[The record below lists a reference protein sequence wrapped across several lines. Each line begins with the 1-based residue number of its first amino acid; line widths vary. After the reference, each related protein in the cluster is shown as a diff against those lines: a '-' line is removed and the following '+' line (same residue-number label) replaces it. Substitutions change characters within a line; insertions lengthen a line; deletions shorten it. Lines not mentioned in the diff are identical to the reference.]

1 LRPGAL
7 ATRRASVSRPVVA
20 VRDAKDNP
28 SSLCAQPCA
37 EPGDACESLAAYYF
51 AHFKHECAKARKRR
65 EGLRGRGALARMERE
80 LSEDEGPRFVLH
92 ESGCLVP
99 VPVCSPG
106 PARSARL
113 FTCVCRD
120 NCNTGQNPPEPAK
133 TAYGSGTWLGRVER
147 MTAAFREVRAREH
160 EGKARAA
167 LVAAIVPAAVVLA
180 HAADGSAPAL
190 LDAATLVAPGKV
202 ERVRGGRKVL
212 VAAAEAAEDSFRWH
226 AARAEGQRRRF
237 ETLSHCGEGAV
248 GVRCGACG
256 SAQAAVLGCDNRRLC
271 VSCRDSSAN
280 DRRARFA
287 RARGRLLHEAAKGGL
302 LRRART
308 GGRYTEKHLTLTV
321 PDGWIVGEGA
331 VGWRVKV
338 LLAAWRGFSQ
348 RLMRWAKKRGRRI
361 TYFRGFEWTAGADG
375 CGHPHLHVWMFS
387 PFLPVELLRYFWA
400 VALQEQGVLVFGCGD
415 ARLEGVDRAGR
426 VRRDAWPVS
435 SPVILDIREV
445 TVRRASVRYE
455 VIKGGRAIQLERER
469 LRVESRGAGG
479 GVDLVAYVEGW
490 VVSERDTNGRTVPP
504 AVVAELYEA
513 LEARRQVQAS
523 AGFLGLADVA
533 ASCSCCGVVGH
544 WRVDVV
550 RWWDLELAGKRALL
564 GLDARAGPPVAR
576 VDVRDTWAQLPL
588 AA

>member
-1 LRPGAL
+1 
-7 ATRRASVSRPVVA
+7 
-20 VRDAKDNP
+20 
-28 SSLCAQPCA
+28 
-37 EPGDACESLAAYYF
+37 
-51 AHFKHECAKARKRR
+51 
-65 EGLRGRGALARMERE
+65 
-80 LSEDEGPRFVLH
+80 
-92 ESGCLVP
+92 
-99 VPVCSPG
+99 
-106 PARSARL
+106 
-113 FTCVCRD
+113 
-120 NCNTGQNPPEPAK
+120 
-133 TAYGSGTWLGRVER
+133 

-331 VGWRVKV
+331 VVSVKN
-338 LLAAWRGFSQ
+338 
-348 RLMRWAKKRGRRI
+348 
-361 TYFRGFEWTAGADG
+361 
-375 CGHPHLHVWMFS
+375 
-387 PFLPVELLRYFWA
+387 
-400 VALQEQGVLVFGCGD
+400 
-415 ARLEGVDRAGR
+415 ARMCSR
-426 VRRDAWPVS
+426 
-435 SPVILDIREV
+435 
-445 TVRRASVRYE
+445 SVRLLDDISANSTIHFPVTFRSASLSMLPSSFPYQSPPRM
-455 VIKGGRAIQLERER
+455 RANVVLPCPPSP
-469 LRVESRGAGG
+469 LSAMSS
-479 GVDLVAYVEGW
+479 
-490 VVSERDTNGRTVPP
+490 VVSIWHPGR
-504 AVVAELYEA
+504 
-513 LEARRQVQAS
+513 S
-523 AGFLGLADVA
+523 
-533 ASCSCCGVVGH
+533 
-544 WRVDVV
+544 
-550 RWWDLELAGKRALL
+550 
-564 GLDARAGPPVAR
+564 ARATAPMSHFSEMVSM
-576 VDVRDTWAQLPL
+576 
-588 AA
+588 

>member
-1 LRPGAL
+1 MQG
-7 ATRRASVSRPVVA
+7 
-20 VRDAKDNP
+20 NG
-28 SSLCAQPCA
+28 SSLAAQPCA
-37 EPGDACESLAAYYF
+37 EPGDACEDLAAYYF
-51 AHFKHECAKARKRR
+51 EHLKHECAKARKRR

-80 LSEDEGPRFVLH
+80 LSEDVLPRFVLH

-99 VPVCSPG
+99 VPVCSAG
-106 PARSARL
+106 PARTARL
-113 FTCVCRD
+113 FTCVCRH
-120 NCNTGQNPPEPAK
+120 NCNAGENVPEPAR
-133 TAYGSGTWLGRVER
+133 TAYESGSWLGRVER
-147 MTAAFREVRAREH
+147 LTAGFREERAKEH

-167 LVAAIVPAAVVLA
+167 LVAAIVPAAVLLA
-180 HAADGSAPAL
+180 HQADGSAPAVV
-190 LDAATLVAPGKV
+190 DAGTLVAPGKV

-212 VAAAEAAEDSFRWH
+212 VPAAEAAEDSFRWH

-237 ETLSHCGEGAV
+237 ETLQHCGEGAV

-256 SAQAAVLGCDNRRLC
+256 SEQAAVLGCDNRRLC
-271 VSCRDSSAN
+271 VRCRDSSAN

-287 RARGRLLHEAAKGGL
+287 RARGRLLDEAAKGGL
-302 LRRART
+302 LRRQRF

-331 VGWRVKV
+331 VGWRVTV

-348 RLMRWAKKRGRRI
+348 RLMRWAKKHKRRI

-375 CGHPHLHVWMFS
+375 LGHPHLHVWMFS
-387 PFLPVELLRYFWA
+387 AFLPVELLRYFWA
-400 VALQEQGVLVFGCGD
+400 LALQEQGVLVFGCGA
-415 ARLEGVDRAGR
+415 ARLEGTDRAGR
-426 VRRDAWPVS
+426 MRRDAWPVS

-445 TVRRASVRYE
+445 TVRRAPVRYE
-455 VIKGGRAIQLERER
+455 VIKGGRAIQLERDR
-469 LRVESRGAGG
+469 LRVESRGKGG
-479 GVDLVAYVEGW
+479 GVDLVGYVEGW
-490 VVSERDTNGRTVPP
+490 VVSERDTNGRTVAP
-504 AVVAELYEA
+504 AVVAELYAA

-533 ASCSCCGVVGH
+533 ASCSCCGVIGH

-550 RWWDLELAGKRALL
+550 RWWDLELQGKRKLL
-564 GLDARAGPPVAR
+564 GLDARAGPPVVR